1 MYYIFVYLARNT
13 LKQIKTVSELEKIP
27 GRGREKKFMAYV
39 PPSPHFLATPLII
52 IIVKK
57 FNKLS
62 SEKPTSCLSK
72 ALSKTV
78 ASRFDRLRNKIREQ
92 QSNENYNRIGLMN
105 FHVF

>member
-27 GRGREKKFMAYV
+27 GREERKNSCRA
-39 PPSPHFLATPLII
+39 PLTSFPGDAIDYYYYC
-52 IIVKK
+52 KK

-92 QSNENYNRIGLMN
+92 QSNGNYNRIGLMN